1 MYRVVIAGSRDFK
14 NYEILKEAMDQ
25 LLRDLITDGEDIVI
39 ISGTASGADRLGE
52 RYAKE
57 KGFQLRRFPVDWN
70 RYGKSAGYRR
80 NVEMADHADAAVVFW
95 DGQSKGSKHMLKIS
109 KI

>member
-1 MYRVVIAGSRDFK
+1 
-14 NYEILKEAMDQ
+14 MDQ

-57 KGFQLRRFPVDWN
+57 KGFQLRRFPADWN

-80 NVEMADHADAAVVFW
+80 MEW
-95 DGQSKGSKHMLKIS
+95 R
-109 KI
+109 